1 MWPPEGSVSSEIL
14 HMLGAHGVRWA
25 ATDEAILK
33 GSIAPSAFTADHLC
47 RPWRHGGVNLFFRDH
62 GMSDRI
68 GFVCS
73 SWSIDRAVAD
83 FIARLDELRKATTLP
98 HPVVTVALDGE
109 NAWEYYA
116 AGGMQFLDALYKG
129 LMAAPFLETVTFSEY
144 LDRYGDEIEELPT
157 LKPGSWIDGN
167 FRTWMGDPKKNHAWD
182 LLARMRRAVD
192 PALRGETGLDA
203 AQIEE
208 LQDTV
213 MRAEASDWFWWLGEG
228 HTSLHDWEF
237 EQLQLRYIKRAYVL
251 AGLVPPAELDR
262 GIDEVR
268 PSAQHARP
276 SQLISPRITGRL
288 ESFYEWHGAGR
299 HELQQGS
306 IHRQESGMRLLHYG
320 FDGRSLLLRID
331 FDDDARRRLGPGRPT
346 LEIVF
351 EAPQMRVVRLDPS
364 GTPSRLRV
372 MDGDGREVLGAE
384 AACDHFVEL
393 RIPLASLTPDGATPR
408 RASFDLHARL
418 VDANGEETER
428 LPLSSNL
435 RIDFDFMEFELN
447 NWFV

>member
-1 MWPPEGSVSSEIL
+1 
-14 HMLGAHGVRWA
+14 
-25 ATDEAILK
+25 
-33 GSIAPSAFTADHLC
+33 
-47 RPWRHGGVNLFFRDH
+47 
-62 GMSDRI
+62 
-68 GFVCS
+68 
-73 SWSIDRAVAD
+73 
-83 FIARLDELRKATTLP
+83 
-98 HPVVTVALDGE
+98 
-109 NAWEYYA
+109 
-116 AGGMQFLDALYKG
+116 
-129 LMAAPFLETVTFSEY
+129 
-144 LDRYGDEIEELPT
+144 
-157 LKPGSWIDGN
+157 
-167 FRTWMGDPKKNHAWD
+167 
-182 LLARMRRAVD
+182 
-192 PALRGETGLDA
+192 
-203 AQIEE
+203 
-208 LQDTV
+208 
-213 MRAEASDWFWWLGEG
+213 
-228 HTSLHDWEF
+228 
-237 EQLQLRYIKRAYVL
+237 
-251 AGLVPPAELDR
+251 
-262 GIDEVR
+262 
-268 PSAQHARP
+268 
-276 SQLISPRITGRL
+276 
-288 ESFYEWHGAGR
+288 
-299 HELQQGS
+299 
-306 IHRQESGMRLLHYG
+306 MRLLHYG